1 MSMNKNRF
9 EPEGLLVA
17 CFISPGQ
24 NRDSQQ
30 RAGRVRAQVASCGC
44 WVQFWK
50 IANKTADC
58 VVSFIIVVSVLIPI
72 WTGLV

>member
-1 MSMNKNRF
+1 MSMDKNPF

-24 NRDSQQ
+24 NRDSQW

-44 WVQFWK
+44 
-50 IANKTADC
+50 
-58 VVSFIIVVSVLIPI
+58 
-72 WTGLV
+72 